1 MAVWLMFTVPC
12 PTPSGATADDLLR
25 TRIELISP
33 EMQASAREHG
43 CRFHRL
49 WVAADRSAFYAV
61 ACWETREGAREF
73 YRTWDI
79 QDEEGEVTTL
89 LDGDVGLV
97 PEP

>member
-1 MAVWLMFTVPC
+1 
-12 PTPSGATADDLLR
+12 
-25 TRIELISP
+25 
-33 EMQASAREHG
+33 
-43 CRFHRL
+43 L

-79 QDEEGEVTTL
+79 QDEEGEVMTL